1 VSLKTINPYQHYKPV
16 CLECHDPHTTGA
28 TRPPIVMHPLDDL
41 PPCVTC
47 HGPEGFKARN
57 LRHPDA
63 TTEDAACLECH
74 GRNRGPAR
82 DDD

>member
-16 CLECHDPHTTGA
+16 CLECHDPHTTDA